1 MNRAVAG
8 SAGAT
13 EDPRLT
19 RYWAL
24 YHAVADEWT
33 RRMRRA
39 ILLATLGALLA
50 VFTFGASILPS
61 AVTSNLLLG
70 YLVFLGIFAI
80 VLALSLISQTAGDY
94 RKALTVGEVARHS
107 TWRSW
112 QQATGEAHPPL
123 SRDEAVRW
131 LASHPGSDLPP
142 QRLYAHVLLGDVD
155 GARGILADFPQGT
168 DEQRY
173 DREADEWVLDF
184 MEGRIS
190 DLERLEQAAT
200 SLQDPE
206 ARAVAMSGAALR
218 RATAVH
224 ASGGDWI
231 GPMAAAYP
239 AVASLGGDDWRIGAV
254 VRTWTVGMLIVSAL
268 IGAALLVGRLTGVW
282 V

>member
-1 MNRAVAG
+1 
-8 SAGAT
+8 
-13 EDPRLT
+13 
-19 RYWAL
+19 
-24 YHAVADEWT
+24 
-33 RRMRRA
+33 
-39 ILLATLGALLA
+39 
-50 VFTFGASILPS
+50 
-61 AVTSNLLLG
+61 
-70 YLVFLGIFAI
+70 
-80 VLALSLISQTAGDY
+80 
-94 RKALTVGEVARHS
+94 
-107 TWRSW
+107 
-112 QQATGEAHPPL
+112 
-123 SRDEAVRW
+123 
-131 LASHPGSDLPP
+131 
-142 QRLYAHVLLGDVD
+142 
-155 GARGILADFPQGT
+155 
-168 DEQRY
+168 
-173 DREADEWVLDF
+173 

-190 DLERLEQAAT
+190 DLERLEQAAA